1 MKLTGGQ
8 AILQLHPS
16 RRCNLSCRHCYSLSG
31 PGVDAALPLALLQQ
45 VTREAAG
52 LGYRVVGVSGGEPL
66 LYPELPSLLRTA
78 RDAGMRT
85 TVTTNGM
92 LLTERRLSELAPLTD
107 VLAISLDGHPD
118 SHNRLR
124 GNPRAFGVLDR
135 RMKAVERSGIPYA
148 FITTLTLENLTELE
162 FVVAYA
168 QAHGAGGVQVHPLEP
183 EGAALDN
190 LAECVPDARE
200 FVFAIVEGARLS
212 QRYGIPV
219 QVDLAHRAALLRHP
233 EAFLAVAPD
242 PPRPLSSWLS
252 PLVVE
257 TDGRVSPLTY
267 GFPAAFALGNVR
279 TRRLTDLVE
288 SWDAGPFLELCG
300 NVARQLASGGAAAFN
315 WYEEINRQARRQG
328 GVTAPTG

>member
-16 RRCNLSCRHCYSLSG
+16 RRCNPSCRHCYSLSG
-31 PGVDAALPLALLQQ
+31 PEVDAALPLALLQQ

-52 LGYRVVGVSGGEPL
+52 LGCRVVGVSGGEPL

-78 RDAGMRT
+78 RDVGMRT

-135 RMKAVERSGIPYA
+135 RMKAVERSGIPCA
-148 FITTLTLENLTELE
+148 FITTLTLENLAELE

-168 QAHGAGGVQVHPLEP
+168 QAHGADGVQVHPLEP

-233 EAFLAVAPD
+233 EAFLAVVPA

-257 TDGRVSPLTY
+257 TDGRASRSRTASRPPSPWAMSGPGASRTWSSPGTPGLSWNCAGTWRGNSRAVAPRPSTGTRRSAGRPVGRAVSP
-267 GFPAAFALGNVR
+267 
-279 TRRLTDLVE
+279 RRR
-288 SWDAGPFLELCG
+288 A
-300 NVARQLASGGAAAFN
+300 
-315 WYEEINRQARRQG
+315 
-328 GVTAPTG
+328 

>member
-16 RRCNLSCRHCYSLSG
+16 RRCNLSCRHCCSLSG
-31 PGVDAALPLALLQQ
+31 PEVDAALPLALLQQ

-78 RDAGMRT
+78 KGAGMRT

-92 LLTERRLSELAPLTD
+92 LLTERRLSELVPLTD

-135 RMKAVERSGIPYA
+135 RMKAVERSGIPCA
-148 FITTLTLENLTELE
+148 FITTLTLENLAELE

-233 EAFLAVAPD
+233 EAFLALAPD
-242 PPRPLSSWLS
+242 PPRPLSSWQGTWLGTWKA
-252 PLVVE
+252 VVPRPS
-257 TDGRVSPLTY
+257 TGTRRSTGRPVGRAVSPRRRADLRARLRAGRRSCGPGRRRTA
-267 GFPAAFALGNVR
+267 PAPAD
-279 TRRLTDLVE
+279 TP
-288 SWDAGPFLELCG
+288 S
-300 NVARQLASGGAAAFN
+300 AAA
-315 WYEEINRQARRQG
+315 G
-328 GVTAPTG
+328 G

>member
-8 AILQLHPS
+8 AVLQLHPS

-31 PGVDAALPLALLQQ
+31 PEVDAALPLALLQQ

-66 LYPELPSLLRTA
+66 LYPELPPLLRTA

-118 SHNRLR
+118 WHNRLR

-135 RMKAVERSGIPYA
+135 RMKAVERSGIPCA
-148 FITTLTLENLTELE
+148 FIKTLTLENLAELE

-168 QAHGAGGVQVHPLEP
+168 QAHGAGGVQVHPWSRKGQP
-183 EGAALDN
+183 STTSPNAPGRPGVCFRDRVHSSSRPTEGSHRSRTASRTPLPWAMSGPGVSRTWSSPGTPGLSSN
-190 LAECVPDARE
+190 CARTWRGNSKA
-200 FVFAIVEGARLS
+200 VARLS
-212 QRYGIPV
+212 TGTRRSTGRPV
-219 QVDLAHRAALLRHP
+219 GRA
-233 EAFLAVAPD
+233 
-242 PPRPLSSWLS
+242 
-252 PLVVE
+252 
-257 TDGRVSPLTY
+257 VSP
-267 GFPAAFALGNVR
+267 
-279 TRRLTDLVE
+279 RRRADLRARLR
-288 SWDAGPFLELCG
+288 AGRRSCG
-300 NVARQLASGGAAAFN
+300 PG
-315 WYEEINRQARRQG
+315 RRR
-328 GVTAPTG
+328 TAPAPADTPSAATGG

>member
-16 RRCNLSCRHCYSLSG
+16 RRCNLSCRHCCSLSG

-78 RDAGMRT
+78 KGAGMRT

-92 LLTERRLSELAPLTD
+92 LLTERRLSELVPLTD

-118 SHNRLR
+118 SHNRLH

-135 RMKAVERSGIPYA
+135 RMKAVERSGIPCA
-148 FITTLTLENLTELE
+148 FITTLTLENLAELE

-219 QVDLAHRAALLRHP
+219 QVDLAHRAAMLRHP
-233 EAFLAVAPD
+233 EAFLALAPD
-242 PPRPLSSWLS
+242 PPRPLSSWQGAWLGTWKA
-252 PLVVE
+252 VVPRPS
-257 TDGRVSPLTY
+257 TGTRRSTGRPVGRAVSPRRRADLRARLRAGRRSCGPGRRRTA
-267 GFPAAFALGNVR
+267 PAPAD
-279 TRRLTDLVE
+279 TP
-288 SWDAGPFLELCG
+288 S
-300 NVARQLASGGAAAFN
+300 AAA
-315 WYEEINRQARRQG
+315 G
-328 GVTAPTG
+328 G